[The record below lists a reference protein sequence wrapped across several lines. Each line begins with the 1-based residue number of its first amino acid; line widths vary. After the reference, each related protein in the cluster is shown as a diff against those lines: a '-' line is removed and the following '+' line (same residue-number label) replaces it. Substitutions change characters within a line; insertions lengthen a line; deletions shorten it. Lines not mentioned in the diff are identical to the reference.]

1 MPIEESSAAIVLRA
15 RDYSESDRIVTL
27 LTRDFGKLSGMA
39 KGAKASRKR
48 FERKLEPFSHVML
61 YFRRR
66 PNGQLVFVTR
76 AEASPD
82 LTPFAIEDDLD
93 ENRARQLHA
102 RTRRRIHL
110 RRSGGDRRVS
120 RAGGGARSG
129 QRRSRD
135 ARAAPGIRTAHAA
148 LGRIWT
154 RFCAMPQLRRC
165 DIAVGILH
173 HRARRRGLRAMPPD
187 DSRRRAEAR
196 RGQRVGIGQ
205 PRRVRISRT
214 ALDAR
219 AAAADGALA
228 ISRFVASVLD
238 RRLRSIA
245 FLDSVLSRERLRKP
259 IIRPYLLRSRRRR

>member
-1 MPIEESSAAIVLRA
+1 MPAEESSAAIVLRA

-82 LTPFAIEDDLD
+82 LTPFAIEDELTKIALGSYMLELADAFTSEEAEATGAYRVLAEALEAVSAGRATLALRQAYELRMLHWAGYGLD
-93 ENRARQLHA
+93 FARCRQCTDGISQSA
-102 RTRRRIHL
+102 YFI
-110 RRSGGDRRVS
+110 VS
-120 RAGGGARSG
+120 RGGVVCARCRPAIPDGALKL
-129 QRRSRD
+129 D
-135 ARAAPGIRTAHAA
+135 ASSASALVSLGEAHFAA
-148 LGRIWT
+148 
-154 RFCAMPQLRRC
+154 
-165 DIAVGILH
+165 
-173 HRARRRGLRAMPPD
+173 
-187 DSRRRAEAR
+187 
-196 RGQRVGIGQ
+196 
-205 PRRVRISRT
+205 

-219 AAAADGALA
+219 AAAPDGALA

-245 FLDSVLSRERLRKP
+245 FLDSVLSVNG
-259 IIRPYLLRSRRRR
+259 SH